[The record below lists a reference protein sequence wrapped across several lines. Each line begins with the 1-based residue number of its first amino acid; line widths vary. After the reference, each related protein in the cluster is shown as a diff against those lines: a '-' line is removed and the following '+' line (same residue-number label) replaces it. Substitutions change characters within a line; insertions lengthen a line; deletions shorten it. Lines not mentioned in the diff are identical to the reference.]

1 MSDSD
6 CVKPKIQ
13 VFDLVGRDTVV
24 HVIDR
29 DLVTLPNQEQEVETK
44 CPSFQVHNLTGRNTI
59 LAVLNAELAF
69 VLKNILFDRKVNN
82 PAIIAFAHQ
91 LENAYEEEAA

>member
-1 MSDSD
+1 MSD

-13 VFDLVGRDTVV
+13 VFDLVGRGTVV
-24 HVIDR
+24 HIIDR
-29 DLVTLPNQEQEVETK
+29 DLVALPNQEQEVETK